1 MRDRMIE
8 GKGLRKVFRS
18 GILSSRAVVA
28 VDGVDIR
35 IDEGETVALVG
46 ESGSGKST
54 LGRLLLYLIKPDEGR
69 VLFEGVD
76 LAKLKGKEL
85 RRLRTKMQLIPQNPE
100 DAFDPRW
107 RLYSSLA
114 EPLRIHGFGKE
125 EERKRVPELAK
136 AVGLKEEHLSR
147 YPHEL
152 SGGELQRAVIARA
165 LALNPKF
172 IVCDEPTSML
182 DLSTQASI
190 VRLLMKL
197 QRKMGLTI
205 LFITHDIE
213 LAEVVGD
220 RILVMKNGR
229 ISNYM
234 D

>member
-1 MRDRMIE
+1 MIE

-18 GILSSRAVVA
+18 GILSGRVIVA

-35 IDEGETVALVG
+35 IEEGEAVALVG

-54 LGRLLLYLIKPDEGR
+54 LGKLLLLLMRPDEGE
-69 VLFEGVD
+69 VIFEGMM
-76 LAKLKGKEL
+76 LTKLKRKEL
-85 RRLRTKMQLIPQNPE
+85 RRLRMKMQLIPQNPE
-100 DAFDPRW
+100 NAFDPRW

-114 EPLRIHGFGKE
+114 EPLRIHGLCRGRE
-125 EERKRVPELAK
+125 EEKEIVLELAK
-136 AVGLKEEHLSR
+136 TVGLKEEHLSR

-165 LALNPKF
+165 LMTNPKF
-172 IVCDEPTSML
+172 LVCDEPTSML
-182 DLSTQASI
+182 DLSTQATI

-197 QRKMGLTI
+197 QRKLGLAM
-205 LFITHDIE
+205 LFITHDVE

-220 RILVMKNGR
+220 RIFVMKNGR

>member
-1 MRDRMIE
+1 MIE
-8 GKGLRKVFRS
+8 GRGLRKVFRS

-54 LGRLLLYLIKPDEGR
+54 LSRLLLYLIKPDEGK

-76 LAKLKGKEL
+76 LAELKRREL

-114 EPLRIHGFGKE
+114 EPLRIHGFGRE
-125 EERKRVPELAK
+125 EERERVLELVK

-165 LALNPKF
+165 LALSPKF

-205 LFITHDIE
+205 LFITHDVE
-213 LAEVVGD
+213 LAEFVGD
-220 RILVMKNGR
+220 RILAMENGR
-229 ISNYM
+229 IAES
-234 D
+234 

>member
-1 MRDRMIE
+1 MIE
-8 GKGLRKVFRS
+8 GKGLRKAFRR
-18 GILSSRAVVA
+18 GILSSKAVVA

-54 LGRLLLYLIKPDEGR
+54 LGRLLLYLIRPDEGK

-76 LAKLKGKEL
+76 LAGLKGKEL
-85 RRLRTKMQLIPQNPE
+85 RKLRTRMQLIPQNPE

-114 EPLRIHGFGKE
+114 EPLRIHGFGRGE
-125 EERKRVPELAK
+125 GRERVLELVK

-165 LALNPKF
+165 LALSPKF

-182 DLSTQASI
+182 DLSTQAAI

-205 LFITHDIE
+205 LFITHDVK
-213 LAEVVGD
+213 LAEFVGD
-220 RILVMKNGR
+220 TILVMENGR
-229 ISNYM
+229 IVES
-234 D
+234 

>member
-1 MRDRMIE
+1 M
-8 GKGLRKVFRS
+8 
-18 GILSSRAVVA
+18 
-28 VDGVDIR
+28 
-35 IDEGETVALVG
+35 
-46 ESGSGKST
+46 
-54 LGRLLLYLIKPDEGR
+54 
-69 VLFEGVD
+69 
-76 LAKLKGKEL
+76 
-85 RRLRTKMQLIPQNPE
+85 
-100 DAFDPRW
+100 
-107 RLYSSLA
+107 A
-114 EPLRIHGFGKE
+114 EPLRIHGFGRE
-125 EERKRVPELAK
+125 EERERVLELVR

-182 DLSTQASI
+182 DLSTQAAI

-205 LFITHDIE
+205 LFITHDVE

-220 RILVMKNGR
+220 RILVMKDGR